1 MSVILLFSR
10 PILDRCLRHSN
21 SFWKATLSKYKDS
34 IFASLVIISTFKP
47 YVSYNLKATLPD
59 KTLLPSLQN

>member
-10 PILDRCLRHSN
+10 PILDRFLRHSN

-34 IFASLVIISTFKP
+34 IFASSVIVSTLKP

-59 KTLLPSLQN
+59 NTLLASLQN